1 MGLGILVI
9 GKSGSGKSCSMRNFE
24 GNNYGVINVINKPF
38 PFKPKF
44 NGILATDDYQKI
56 ISCLQRSEAK
66 TIVIDDAGY
75 LITNQF
81 MRGHSEKKARDAVF
95 GFYNDLADNFWRLT
109 EAIKFLPP
117 EKLCFIL
124 MHEEQTENGL
134 IKPKT
139 VGSLLDS
146 KVCIEGLF
154 AIVLRA
160 TRKEGQ
166 YVFSTQTDG
175 MDVAK
180 SPLGMFEETIEND
193 LVFVEKTIR
202 DYYGLNNKQEEKQ

>member
-1 MGLGILVI
+1 MGIAVLVI
-9 GKSGSGKSCSMRNFE
+9 GKSGSGKSCSMRNFT

-44 NGILATDDYQKI
+44 NGVAATDDYQKV
-56 ISCLQRSEAK
+56 ISCLQRSKAN

-109 EAIKFLPP
+109 EIIKNLPP
-117 EKLCFIL
+117 EKIVFVL
-124 MHEEQTENGL
+124 MHEEQTEAGL

-139 VGSLLDS
+139 IGTLLDS
-146 KVCIEGLF
+146 KVCVEGLF

-160 TRKEGQ
+160 MRREGK
-166 YVFSTQTDG
+166 YIFSTQTDG
-175 MDVAK
+175 NDVAK
-180 SPLGMFEETIEND
+180 SPIGMFEETIEND

-202 DYYGLNNKQEEKQ
+202 EYYGLKTQEAA